1 MRHFLPLAAGLGL
14 ALFTTPALSHERP
27 LAVVAPWE
35 ITGSDPSTSGY
46 VFARM
51 GIAETLVDVDA
62 TSQPAP
68 GLAEAWRVGDDGLSW
83 HFRLRDG
90 VTFHDGTPLT
100 AEAAAASLDHAWRKP
115 GMLDSAPIVAIAA
128 EGDEV
133 VIRLEEPFAPLPAL
147 LAHSTTLILAPAA
160 YGENGEVR
168 QVIATGPY
176 RLETLSPPQ
185 RLTAQRFA
193 DYWGEAP
200 AIAAASYL
208 AVGRGE
214 TRALMAESGDADI
227 VFTLDPASRARLAR
241 HDRLALHAEP
251 LPRTIVLKVNAG
263 HPFLEQQEARRALS
277 QAIDR
282 AGIAAGLLRDPEAA
296 APELFPASLGP
307 WHLGLTTH
315 GGLDAGEARD
325 LEAARERLAGLG
337 WAANGQGV
345 LERDGEP
352 FRLTLRTFSDRP
364 ELPLVAT
371 ALQDQ
376 WRELGVALEV
386 AVGNASEIPSGHRDG
401 SLELGLAARNYG
413 LVPDPL
419 GTLLDD
425 FGSDP
430 AAMGGDWG
438 AMGWTDAELAGW
450 LATLRHDAAPETRD
464 ALAAQVAR
472 RLNEAMP
479 VIPVAWYQQTAA
491 VNAALEGFSIDPL
504 ERSYRL
510 EELRWA
516 E

>member
-1 MRHFLPLAAGLGL
+1 MLRRSALITGL
-14 ALFTTPALSHERP
+14 ALAAP
-27 LAVVAPWE
+27 LTLATLVQADGRSLDVVAPWE
-35 ITGSDPSTSGY
+35 ITGLDPSTSGY

-51 GIAETLVDVDA
+51 GIAETLVDTDEEG
-62 TSQPAP
+62 QPSA
-68 GLAEAWRVGDDGLSW
+68 GLATAWQVADDNLAWR
-83 HFRLRDG
+83 FTLRDD
-90 VTFHDGTPLT
+90 VVFHDGTPLT
-100 AEAAAASLDHAWRKP
+100 AEAAATSLEHALSKP
-115 GMLDSAPIVAIAA
+115 GMLDSAPIEAIET

-133 VIRLEEPFAPLPAL
+133 VIRLSEAFAPLPAL
-147 LAHSTTLILAPAA
+147 LTHSTTLILAPSAF
-160 YGENGEVR
+160 GENGEVR
-168 QVIATGPY
+168 DVIATGPY
-176 RLETLSPPQ
+176 QLASLAPPQ
-185 RLTAQRFA
+185 RLTAERFA

-200 AIAAASYL
+200 AIEQTSYL

-214 TRALMAESGDADI
+214 TRALMAESRDADI
-227 VFTLDPASRARLAR
+227 VFTLDPASRARLTR
-241 HDRLALHAEP
+241 NDRLSLHTEP

-263 HPFLEQQEARRALS
+263 HPFLDDQRARQALS
-277 QAIDR
+277 LAVDR
-282 AGIAAGLLRDPEAA
+282 SGIATGLLRHPEAA
-296 APELFPASLGP
+296 AAELFPDALGP
-307 WHLGLTTH
+307 WHLGLDASEAQD
-315 GGLDAGEARD
+315 LDQARQLLAELGWEAGS
-325 LEAARERLAGLG
+325 AGL
-337 WAANGQGV
+337 

-376 WRELGVALEV
+376 WRELGVEIKV
-386 AVGNASEIPSGHRDG
+386 AVGNASGIPSGHQDG

-430 AAMGGDWG
+430 DNMGGDWG
-438 AMGWTDAELAGW
+438 AMGWSDAELAGW
-450 LATLRHDAAPETRD
+450 LATLRHDTDPEVRSE
-464 ALAAQVAR
+464 LAGRIAT

-491 VNAALEGFSIDPL
+491 VGTHLAGFSIDPL